1 MAVEKSYAPLGLFL
15 VVGLVV
21 VLATALFFIQRL
33 RRREVITMV
42 TYTRENVSG
51 LEVSSP
57 VRYRG
62 VSLGRITDVRVDPRS
77 NSIEVDFEVRDERH
91 AIRPWLYFHDAQG
104 QCLFATSDPHRH
116 AAGAHRSTVEI
127 PGNFLAEGLHSVDVV
142 LATSVPMEVHVWE
155 RGLLTFQVTDS
166 ADGTTA
172 RGDWAGDLPGAVRPL
187 LPWTTRKA

>member
-1 MAVEKSYAPLGLFL
+1 MAVEKSYARLGLFL

-33 RRREVITMV
+33 RSREVIAMV

-77 NSIEVDFEVRDERH
+77 NSIEVNFEVFLDRLVTL
-91 AIRPWLYFHDAQG
+91 APMSSGSG
-104 QCLFATSDPHRH
+104 Q
-116 AAGAHRSTVEI
+116 
-127 PGNFLAEGLHSVDVV
+127 
-142 LATSVPMEVHVWE
+142 
-155 RGLLTFQVTDS
+155 
-166 ADGTTA
+166 
-172 RGDWAGDLPGAVRPL
+172 RPL
-187 LPWTTRKA
+187 AAYSKNFEPR

>member
-77 NSIEVDFEVRDERH
+77 NSIEVDFEVFLHRLVTVGANVERVQS
-91 AIRPWLYFHDAQG
+91 AASGGGIFENLRAQIVRNPVTGEAYLLLDRPETPRHR
-104 QCLFATSDPHRH
+104 CRSDSRRI
-116 AAGAHRSTVEI
+116 G
-127 PGNFLAEGLHSVDVV
+127 
-142 LATSVPMEVHVWE
+142 PMCRRCPRCFRRW
-155 RGLLTFQVTDS
+155 RIGCRRFWS
-166 ADGTTA
+166 A
-172 RGDWAGDLPGAVRPL
+172 PQ
-187 LPWTTRKA
+187 